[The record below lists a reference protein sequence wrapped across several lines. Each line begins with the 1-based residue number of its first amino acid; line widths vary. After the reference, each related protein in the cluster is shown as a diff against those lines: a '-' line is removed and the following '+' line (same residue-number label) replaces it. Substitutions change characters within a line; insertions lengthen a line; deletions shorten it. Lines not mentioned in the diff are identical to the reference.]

1 MADDLRPE
9 ANVLQRLFERFRD
22 ESNAVAIAKV
32 SVVVA
37 LLSLLMAFMALD
49 NAKDAK
55 MRAEY
60 QDLHIEELSD
70 KIGVMEVYITNH
82 KAEDH
87 E

>member
-9 ANVLQRLFERFRD
+9 TNLFQRLLDRFKE

-49 NAKDAK
+49 NAKEANIRSELLIQELDAVK
-55 MRAEY
+55 
-60 QDLHIEELSD
+60 EEVEVL
-70 KIGVMEVYITNH
+70 EVYVMNLE
-82 KAEDH
+82 KKL
-87 E
+87 